1 MGVRSAIGRAVGWG
15 GMGLLLSLLLLT
27 TGCGKQAE
35 AGVSDAQAPRGV
47 QAAPQSVM
55 PDDPKQREIAERF
68 KAQSEAQAQKSREN
82 AARAGV
88 GKH

>member
-1 MGVRSAIGRAVGWG
+1 MGERSAICRAMGWG
-15 GMGLLLSLLLLT
+15 GMGGLLLLLLVAM
-27 TGCGKQAE
+27 GCGKQVDSGAP
-35 AGVSDAQAPRGV
+35 DAQTPRGAQV
-47 QAAPQSVM
+47 APQNVM

-68 KAQSEAQAQKSREN
+68 KAQSEAEAQRSREN